1 MCSSL
6 GYAWANHYLLG
17 VYMANIAEYDA
28 KIYFW
33 GMVLFATVSF
43 IALPAV
49 AFIYLDNKI
58 LSEQVKSDRRKT
70 EQLKK
75 QLEEQ
80 LKEGKR
86 EKPNPNSDTTSGVRG
101 QIPIFLPRPQEFQYQ
116 TLSTPRLFVYTRLS

>member
-1 MCSSL
+1 
-6 GYAWANHYLLG
+6 
-17 VYMANIAEYDA
+17 MANIAEYDA

-58 LSEQVKSDRRKT
+58 LSEQVKADRRKT
-70 EQLKK
+70 EQLKQK
-75 QLEEQ
+75 LEEQ

-86 EKPNPNSDTTSGVRG
+86 EKPSNNPNPDGSSGVRG
-101 QIPIFLPRPQEFQYQ
+101 QIPLHLPK
-116 TLSTPRLFVYTRLS
+116 PRQIQLT

>member
-1 MCSSL
+1 M

-17 VYMANIAEYDA
+17 VYMANISEYDA

-58 LSEQVKSDRRKT
+58 LSEQVKADRRKT
-70 EQLKK
+70 EQLKQK
-75 QLEEQ
+75 LEEQ

-86 EKPNPNSDTTSGVRG
+86 EKPNLNPDVTGGVRG
-101 QIPIFLPRPQEFQYQ
+101 QIPIYLSKPRQ
-116 TLSTPRLFVYTRLS
+116 V

>member
-1 MCSSL
+1 
-6 GYAWANHYLLG
+6 
-17 VYMANIAEYDA
+17 MANIAEYDA

-70 EQLKK
+70 EQLKQK
-75 QLEEQ
+75 LDEQ
-80 LKEGKR
+80 LKGTKDAT
-86 EKPNPNSDTTSGVRG
+86 NSRVNRSEPD
-101 QIPIFLPRPQEFQYQ
+101 
-116 TLSTPRLFVYTRLS
+116 

>member
-1 MCSSL
+1 
-6 GYAWANHYLLG
+6 
-17 VYMANIAEYDA
+17 MANIAEYDA

-58 LSEQVKSDRRKT
+58 LSEQMKLDRRKT
-70 EQLKK
+70 EQLKQK
-75 QLEEQ
+75 LEEQ

-86 EKPNPNSDTTSGVRG
+86 EKPSNNPSPDGSDGMRG
-101 QIPIFLPRPQEFQYQ
+101 QVSLY
-116 TLSTPRLFVYTRLS
+116 LSES

>member
-1 MCSSL
+1 MGDAGL
-6 GYAWANHYLLG
+6 NHYFLG
-17 VYMANIAEYDA
+17 FCMANNIAEYDA

-70 EQLKK
+70 EKLK
-75 QLEEQ
+75 QQVDEL
-80 LKEGKR
+80 LKGTKDAT
-86 EKPNPNSDTTSGVRG
+86 NSRVNRSEPD
-101 QIPIFLPRPQEFQYQ
+101 
-116 TLSTPRLFVYTRLS
+116 

>member
-1 MCSSL
+1 MCATL

-17 VYMANIAEYDA
+17 VYMANISEYDA

-58 LSEQVKSDRRKT
+58 LSEQIKADRRKT
-70 EQLKK
+70 EQLKQK
-75 QLEEQ
+75 LEEQ

-86 EKPNPNSDTTSGVRG
+86 EKSNPDATSGNSIDGVRG
-101 QIPIFLPRPQEFQYQ
+101 QIPIYLSKPRQ
-116 TLSTPRLFVYTRLS
+116 V

>member
-1 MCSSL
+1 M
-6 GYAWANHYLLG
+6 G
-17 VYMANIAEYDA
+17 NIAEYDA

-58 LSEQVKSDRRKT
+58 LSEQVKADRRKT
-70 EQLKK
+70 EQLKQK
-75 QLEEQ
+75 LEEQ

-86 EKPNPNSDTTSGVRG
+86 EKPNPNPDVGGVR
-101 QIPIFLPRPQEFQYQ
+101 QLLPLPMPEPRQFHQ
-116 TLSTPRLFVYTRLS
+116 T

>member
-1 MCSSL
+1 
-6 GYAWANHYLLG
+6 
-17 VYMANIAEYDA
+17 MANISEYDA

-58 LSEQVKSDRRKT
+58 LSEQIKADRRKT
-70 EQLKK
+70 EQLKQK
-75 QLEEQ
+75 LEDQ

-86 EKPNPNSDTTSGVRG
+86 EKPSNNPDTDGIDGVRR
-101 QIPIFLPRPQEFQYQ
+101 QIQIYVPEPRQIQL
-116 TLSTPRLFVYTRLS
+116 T

>member
-1 MCSSL
+1 
-6 GYAWANHYLLG
+6 
-17 VYMANIAEYDA
+17 MANIAEYDA

-70 EQLKK
+70 EQLKQK
-75 QLEEQ
+75 LEEQ
-80 LKEGKR
+80 LKEGNR
-86 EKPNPNSDTTSGVRG
+86 EKPSNNPNPDADGVR
-101 QIPIFLPRPQEFQYQ
+101 QLLPLPMPEPRQLHQ
-116 TLSTPRLFVYTRLS
+116 T